1 MAETCHFWMY
11 AKDFFN
17 GKKAH
22 ICQLS
27 ADVLAIC
34 SRKLMITNR
43 QISAIRFQAGSQLQ
57 KDAYILKL
65 PYLFLIVCQIWLNL
79 LIDDGNF
86 GYITRWRKTTLI
98 IKSMGGGKFPWAIV
112 NSKII
117 KGERLFPAAV
127 WHCRCK
133 LNNISLESSPFIW
146 ENQPEH
152 M

>member
-1 MAETCHFWMY
+1 MY

-57 KDAYILKL
+57 KDAYILKH
-65 PYLFLIVCQIWLNL
+65 PYLFLIVCQILLNL

-98 IKSMGGGKFPWAIV
+98 IKAWEEGS
-112 NSKII
+112 
-117 KGERLFPAAV
+117 
-127 WHCRCK
+127 
-133 LNNISLESSPFIW
+133 SLE
-146 ENQPEH
+146 QL
-152 M
+152 